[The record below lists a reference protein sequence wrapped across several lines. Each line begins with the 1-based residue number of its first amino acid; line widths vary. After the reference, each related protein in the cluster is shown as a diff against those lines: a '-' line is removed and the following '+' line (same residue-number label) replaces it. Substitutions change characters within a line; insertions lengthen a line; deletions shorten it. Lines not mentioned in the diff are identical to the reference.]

1 MTRGL
6 AASKPGF
13 KEAGNSKIDG
23 RLSFWWPWRSVVAHP
38 VELA

>member
-6 AASKPGF
+6 AASKPGCGV
-13 KEAGNSKIDG
+13 ADNLRIDEQ
-23 RLSFWWPWRSVVAHP
+23 LSFWWPWKSVVARP